1 MHRNAAW
8 LSQRCLFTNRK
19 VVIMRFLKTLGVALV
34 ALFAVGVTMVA
45 TASAADP
52 LFLFAGQPGTISEG
66 KGTLSTLTNFFSITC
81 QNSTGKV
88 EAANDSD
95 TFTGEIEFKECTG
108 NSLGSP
114 AGVIKFKFKGLTCL
128 WGAENELKPCA
139 LIESTENVHVELGFL
154 GLVDFLIGS
163 SQACKLTPDGTSTT
177 DLKMACEKV
186 ANGDPLLKEV
196 KDLGATLKPEIKVLE
211 NHKAPETSGVIASTF
226 LITFAKAGTLDG

>member
-1 MHRNAAW
+1 
-8 LSQRCLFTNRK
+8 
-19 VVIMRFLKTLGVALV
+19 MRFLKTLGVAVL
-34 ALFAVGVTMVA
+34 ALLAVGVTMVA

-52 LFLFAGQPGTISEG
+52 LFLFAGQTGAISEG

-81 QNSTGKV
+81 EKSAGSV
-88 EAANDSD
+88 SAANDSD

-128 WGAENELKPCA
+128 WGTVETELKPCA
-139 LIESTENVHVELGFL
+139 VIETTENVHVELGFF
-154 GLVDFLIGS
+154 GLVDFLKGS
-163 SQACKLTPDGTSTT
+163 SQACKLSPDGTSTT

-186 ANGDPLLKEV
+186 AGTNGDPLLKEV

-211 NHKAPETSGVIASTF
+211 NHGSTETMGAIASTF
-226 LITFAKAGTLDG
+226 LIKFANAGTLDG

>member
-8 LSQRCLFTNRK
+8 LSQRCLTKRK

-34 ALFAVGVTMVA
+34 ALLAVGVTMVA

-52 LFLFAGQPGTISEG
+52 LFLFAGQTGTISEG
-66 KGTLSTLTNFFSITC
+66 KATLTTLTGFFAITC
-81 QNSTGKV
+81 EKSTGKV
-88 EAANDSD
+88 NAANDSE

-139 LIESTENVHVELGFL
+139 YIETTENVHIELGFF
-154 GLVDFLIGS
+154 GLLDFLIGS
-163 SQACKLTPDGTSTT
+163 SLVCKLTPDGIATT
-177 DLKMACEKV
+177 DLRMAFEKS
-186 ANGDPLLKEV
+186 ANGDPLLTSV
-196 KDLGATLKPEIKVLE
+196 KDLEVTLKPEIKVLE
-211 NHKAPETSGVIASTF
+211 NHESPETHGVITATF